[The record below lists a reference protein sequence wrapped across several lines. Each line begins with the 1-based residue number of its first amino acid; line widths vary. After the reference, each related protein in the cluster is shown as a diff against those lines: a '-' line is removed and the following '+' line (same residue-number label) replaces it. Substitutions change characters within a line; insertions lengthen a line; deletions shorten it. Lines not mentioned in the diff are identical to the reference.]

1 MYRSRRDRAP
11 ERADALRTVGLLD
24 AAFPREPDGM
34 AAFRVAGASAAW
46 LLLERPDILNRTATR
61 LLVPRN
67 GHREVAIA
75 AFRTRGLEYCGVT
88 DATEADLLLPGA
100 VTEYARAYLD
110 AHEQPVTTNAG
121 VVVVTVQTVIAAGVT
136 AALDIARARERRTDW
151 VHAALSVEELAWVE
165 GQTFVDG
172 LIHRLPVRARERFS
186 ALPFRYPAYRFD
198 LAAERDRLG
207 LVRRPES
214 RFSRIL
220 ASLHESVGDAR
231 TPRMS
236 RVSR

>member
-1 MYRSRRDRAP
+1 MYRSRRNRAHG
-11 ERADALRTVGLLD
+11 RADALRTVGLLD
-24 AAFPREPDGM
+24 ATFPREADGM
-34 AAFRVAGASAAW
+34 TAFRVAGASAAW
-46 LLLERPDILNRTATR
+46 LQLERPDILNRTATR

-75 AFRTRGLEYCGVT
+75 AFRTRGLEYSGVT
-88 DATEADLLLPGA
+88 DATEADLLYPGA

-110 AHEQPVTTNAG
+110 AAELAITTSMG
-121 VVVVTVQTVIAAGVT
+121 VVSVTAQTVIAAGVT
-136 AALDIARARERRTDW
+136 AALDVARARERRIDW
-151 VHAALSVEELAWVE
+151 VHAALSVEELSWVE
-165 GQTFVDG
+165 GQAFVDG
-172 LIHRLPVRARERFS
+172 LIRRLPARARESFS

-214 RFSRIL
+214 RFARIL
-220 ASLHESVGDAR
+220 ASLHDSVGDGHHTR
-231 TPRMS
+231 VS

>member
-24 AAFPREPDGM
+24 ATFPREADGM
-34 AAFRVAGASAAW
+34 TAFRVAGASAAW
-46 LLLERPDILNRTATR
+46 LQLERPDIVNRTATR
-61 LLVPRN
+61 LLVPRT
-67 GHREVAIA
+67 GHREVAVA
-75 AFRTRGLEYCGVT
+75 AFRTRGLEYSGVT
-88 DATEADLLLPGA
+88 DATEADLLYPGA

-110 AHEQPVTTNAG
+110 AREQPITTSGG
-121 VVVVTVQTVIAAGVT
+121 VVVVTVQSVIAAGVT
-136 AALDIARARERRTDW
+136 AALDVARAREHRVDW
-151 VHAALSVEELAWVE
+151 VHAALSVEELSWVE
-165 GQTFVDG
+165 GQTFVDS
-172 LIHRLPVRARERFS
+172 LIRRLPARARESFA

-214 RFSRIL
+214 RFARIL
-220 ASLHESVGDAR
+220 ASLHQSVRDTL

-236 RVSR
+236 RISP